1 MKKII
6 NVIKNIFYAVT
17 LCMTVH
23 FCAPVIGQQP
33 EIFSNDEQAALEFVS
48 QMSEDEMLEFAQR
61 IEETVA
67 KMSPEDQKKFQREV
81 EQEATRLQQKIEQYQ
96 EETGNTPFGIP
107 VPSSEPEIVESPEP
121 AVEQTVE
128 SEEEIVDETDTIQ
141 KKSVDKRIFEAENLV
156 STILDSLNKFINTTQ
171 TIPSFDQEIET
182 WGKSGLISNW
192 RPGLTWNF
200 FKGQIQE
207 LSHKLHTIKDRN
219 AQTEEYKY
227 MVFLIEDDLLY
238 NQLVHFRDK
247 LERDAPQIEGVSLDM
262 EMLSPEAS
270 HAIQGISGTLTEALY
285 QTYLTGKI
293 AQALA
298 RYEKIAK
305 KLKDQEISYE
315 EQARKQEAI
324 KLPRQPVKLAGR
336 EGEVQAVVI
345 KPRTAIGSL
354 EGGNFVGPPLS
365 QKQRPALK
373 FEEKKKLSRMDL
385 AKTDPIKTKKDERN
399 KEKSEIKE
407 DKTAEAHKNNL
418 ESSLDELVYE
428 IESNKFDQLT
438 QTLRTVMNNAVITE
452 LITGVENAVKL
463 TKNAS
468 KSAGQLR
475 IRVRSLKGKQ
485 VNKYRKQLQFIIN
498 AYRGKLSRVKNS
510 ISEVIKVRNQIEKR
524 YAKNNQ
530 SQIMFLFDQLERLKF
545 RIEDLLGSR

>member
-6 NVIKNIFYAVT
+6 NVIKNILYAIT
-17 LCMTVH
+17 LCMAVH
-23 FCAPVIGQQP
+23 FCAPMMGQQP
-33 EIFSNDEQAALEFVS
+33 EIFSNEEQAALES
-48 QMSEDEMLEFAQR
+48 IAKMSEDELLELAQH
-61 IEETVA
+61 IEKTVDL
-67 KMSPEDQKKFQREV
+67 MSPEEKKKFQREV
-81 EQEATRLQQKIEQYQ
+81 EQEAARLQQKIEQYQ

-107 VPSSEPEIVESPEP
+107 VPSPEPEIVELPEP

-128 SEEEIVDETDTIQ
+128 AEVETEDDIQ

-182 WGKSGLISNW
+182 WGKSGIISNW

-207 LSHKLHTIKDRN
+207 LLHKLHTIKDRN
-219 AQTEEYKY
+219 SQTEEYKY

-238 NQLVHFRDK
+238 SQLVHFRDK

-262 EMLSPEAS
+262 EVLSPKAS

-305 KLKDQEISYE
+305 KLKAQKISYE
-315 EQARKQEAI
+315 EQARKQGAGN
-324 KLPRQPVKLAGR
+324 LPRRPVKLAGR
-336 EGEVQAVVI
+336 GGEVQSAVV
-345 KPRTAIGSL
+345 KPRTVTGNF
-354 EGGNFVGPPLS
+354 EGGNFVGTPLS
-365 QKQRPALK
+365 QEQGSTLK
-373 FEEKKKLSRMDL
+373 FEEQKKPSRM
-385 AKTDPIKTKKDERN
+385 ASVKTGPIKTKKDGTD

-407 DKTAEAHKNNL
+407 DKTAEGHKNQL

-428 IESNKFDQLT
+428 IESNELDQLT
-438 QTLRTVMNNAVITE
+438 QKLRTVMNNEVITE
-452 LITGVENAVKL
+452 LRIGVKNAVRL

-475 IRVRSLKGKQ
+475 IRIRSLKGKQ
-485 VNKYRKQLQFIIN
+485 VNKYRKQLQLIIN
-498 AYRGKLSRVKNS
+498 AHRRKLSRVKNS
-510 ISEVIKVRNQIEKR
+510 ISEVIKAKNQIEKG

-530 SQIMFLFDQLERLKF
+530 SPIIFLIDQLELLKF
-545 RIEDLLGSR
+545 RIENLLGSR